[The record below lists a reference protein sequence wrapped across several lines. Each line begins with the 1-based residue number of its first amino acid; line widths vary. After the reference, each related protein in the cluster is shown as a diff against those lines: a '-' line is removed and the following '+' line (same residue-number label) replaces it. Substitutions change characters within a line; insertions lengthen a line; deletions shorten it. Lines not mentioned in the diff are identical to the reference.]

1 MEKNEVKMADK
12 CCLNCA
18 NLLTCPDILTYKC
31 KKYEEAETDKSAL
44 STRYLETIQKIA
56 DVVKELQL
64 LEMEMKIAEKMDL
77 TSKIKEKSLVPE
89 GMTEKQFRNMLKETN
104 MTPEDWEQLPTQAKE
119 NIAKAVQKE
128 VKEPEKPAISRRNKE
143 IIKLVEQ
150 GKGVKE
156 IATELKL
163 EPETVKKELEYLLK
177 NGMVKALPS

>member
-1 MEKNEVKMADK
+1 MEETEVKVKEKN
-12 CCLNCA
+12 CLNCG
-18 NLLTCPDILTYKC
+18 NLFTCPEILGYSC
-31 KKYEEAETDKSAL
+31 KKYVKAEPNKADI
-44 STRYLETIQKIA
+44 STRYMEILKRISGLIT
-56 DVVKELQL
+56 ELAQI
-64 LEMEMKIAEKMDL
+64 EMEMKIAEKMGL

-156 IATELKL
+156 IAEELKL

-177 NGMVKALPS
+177 NGMVKTLPS